1 MVGILAIRRWLAM
14 TRCCGSL
21 MSVAVVVEGRQR
33 ADRAAHDGHRV
44 RVAAEARVEAG
55 HLLVH
60 HGVAR
65 DGVVEILELALGR
78 QLAVQ
83 QQVADLEEVGLLRQ
97 LFDGI
102 AAIEQDALVAVD
114 VGDAGRAVG
123 RRCEA
128 RIVGEA
134 AGVAVQPADVDDV
147 RTDGSRS
154 HRHLGLPVAAQRQ
167 FGDLGVVCRVSCV
180 HGIGPWI
187 STRCPAERRAGFA
200 LPEGRHP
207 HYVVYILQCEK
218 LCKG

>member
-14 TRCCGSL
+14 TRWLRIVDVGG
-21 MSVAVVVEGRQR
+21 VVVEGRQR

-65 DGVVEILELALGR
+65 DGVVEILELLLGR

-83 QQVADLEEVGLLRQ
+83 QQVADLDEVGLLRQ
-97 LFDGI
+97 LFDRV

-123 RRCEA
+123 RRGEA

-154 HRHLGLPVAAQRQ
+154 HRHLGLPVVAQRQ
-167 FGDLGVVCRVSCV
+167 LGGSWWRLPCLLRSWDRSLDQHALPGGASGWV
-180 HGIGPWI
+180 
-187 STRCPAERRAGFA
+187 A